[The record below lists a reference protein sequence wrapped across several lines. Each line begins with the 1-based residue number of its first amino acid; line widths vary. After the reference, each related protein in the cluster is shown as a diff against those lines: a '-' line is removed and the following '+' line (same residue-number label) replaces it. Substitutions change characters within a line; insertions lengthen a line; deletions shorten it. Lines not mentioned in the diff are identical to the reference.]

1 MKSQSPLLGS
11 NSIVTTLMNQT
22 VLVDFS
28 WSKIQILFDIA
39 IYIDWRLLVTLNT
52 FAYFRRKDIPQ

>member
-1 MKSQSPLLGS
+1 MKSLPPLLGN

-39 IYIDWRLLVTLNT
+39 IYIDWRLLVT
-52 FAYFRRKDIPQ
+52 

>member
-1 MKSQSPLLGS
+1 MKSLPPLLGN

-52 FAYFRRKDIPQ
+52 FAYFCRKDIPQ